1 MRHGPPWSASS
12 VIAAVQAKLIGRI
25 RALVKKS
32 LPRQDWL
39 NINDA
44 VLEVIALA
52 RSEMNMNRVSLQN
65 STRGLICRP
74 YAQIEFSFNK

>member
-1 MRHGPPWSASS
+1 
-12 VIAAVQAKLIGRI
+12 VERI
-25 RALVKKS
+25 IRDSQPCKRSDRANSRLVKN
-32 LPRQDWL
+32 RFAADWL

-52 RSEMNMNRVSLQN
+52 RSEMNMNRVRYKLN
-65 STRGLICRP
+65 SRIICRP